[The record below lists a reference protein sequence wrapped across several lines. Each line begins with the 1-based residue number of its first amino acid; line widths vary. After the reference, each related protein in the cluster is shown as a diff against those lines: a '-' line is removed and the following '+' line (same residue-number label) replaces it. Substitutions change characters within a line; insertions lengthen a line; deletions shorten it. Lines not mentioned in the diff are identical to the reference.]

1 MDYEGWYDIN
11 SPEREFRKLTNV
23 RFVAAMGPP
32 GDGRNSVSARY
43 VRHFNVIYI
52 EPYSEDSLEAIFSTI
67 MDWMFAAKNNPP
79 FPASC

>member
-23 RFVAAMGPP
+23 RFIAAMGPP
-32 GDGRNSVSARY
+32 GDGRNSVSPRY

-52 EPYSEDSLEAIFSTI
+52 EPYSEDSLQSIFSTI
-67 MDWMFAAKNNPP
+67 MDWNFAAKCNPP
-79 FPASC
+79 FSESC